1 MRLLLHPG
9 GLLLVALVWLLMVF
23 CNYATLK
30 YVIFRCSLEAYSE
43 LSKSLIL
50 FVVIVY
56 ELSLLFAWISHAL
69 AVLTNTAIKIPLG
82 TPAVLDKSCHPCGGR
97 WKPPRAHH
105 CRSCSRCIYRMD
117 HHCPWIN
124 NCVGLANQKYFI
136 LFLIYAGLS
145 CFINICLLLFGLYI
159 FFKHP
164 LICQISPVSASAM
177 TCVFLVCAF
186 FLYMTMEFL
195 SEQWEAIETNSTL
208 IENYKGT
215 RGRQTDS
222 WEALEEIFGK
232 NWLWWC
238 LPIPPQIQI
247 DYTDP
252 VYTDEEFTL
261 IQKRRNSIATDGLY
275 DETQDLTN
283 TDNLINAKYK
293 RNSSATVCSTS
304 PSSSSSIY
312 NTHLTRRHVDPSVDA
327 PSSSSPIHNTHLTRR
342 HVEPSVNPPLSL
354 SHNNN
359 NATNIGS
366 ISPSKTTAAAASRKF
381 GSAWFRR
388 SQVVELP
395 SSTEKLSVGKKNDC

>member
-9 GLLLVALVWLLMVF
+9 GLLLVALVWLLMCF

-30 YVIFRCSLEAYSE
+30 YVLFRCSIEAYSD
-43 LSKSLIL
+43 LTQSVIL

-69 AVLTNTAIKIPLG
+69 AVLTNTAIKLPVG
-82 TPAVLDKSCHPCGGR
+82 NPGQLDKSCDRCGGR

-136 LFLIYAGLS
+136 LFLIYTGLS

-159 FFKHP
+159 FLKQP
-164 LICQISPVSASAM
+164 LLCQITPVSASAM
-177 TCVFLVCAF
+177 TCVFLVCGF

-215 RGRQTDS
+215 RGRKTDS

-252 VYTDEEFTL
+252 VFTDEEFSF
-261 IQKRRNSIATDGLY
+261 IQKRRSRNVTTDGE
-275 DETQDLTN
+275 DSSTADNDKWQHKTN
-283 TDNLINAKYK
+283 NNNDNTLFNNAKYK
-293 RNSSATVCSTS
+293 RTSSATVCCSTS
-304 PSSSSSIY
+304 PSSSSSC
-312 NTHLTRRHVDPSVDA
+312 
-327 PSSSSPIHNTHLTRR
+327 IHNTHLTRR
-342 HVEPSVNPPLSL
+342 HVVDPSGDPPPPPTLSC
-354 SHNNN
+354 SSSNV
-359 NATNIGS
+359 S
-366 ISPSKTTAAAASRKF
+366 SPSKTPTESTAVRNF

-388 SQVVELP
+388 SQVVELH
-395 SSTEKLSVGKKNDC
+395 SLTDKSVSKKKDDF